1 MSKDDQIDEDE
12 ADEMNTLLM
21 KHVGGETDEEKDSK
35 DPKVDEEIDE
45 EKDSKVDEE
54 SDEESE
60 EENTMEEPVVE
71 EQAAKKKRTVVRR
84 GKKVNVKKDDGAL
97 EPFDL
102 KSFFIPEDRNWV
114 LPVFIAFV
122 VLLFGYYMIVFMG
135 VVAETCEAQEEIGD
149 DDCDGHDDN
158 PETDS
163 DDSGDGGSDETNNST
178 SGDPGSDDS
187 SGS

>member
-12 ADEMNTLLM
+12 ADEINTLLM
-21 KHVGGETDEEKDSK
+21 KHVGGETDKEKDSK
-35 DPKVDEEIDE
+35 DSKVDEETDE
-45 EKDSKVDEE
+45 EEDSKVDEE
-54 SDEESE
+54 SDEESD
-60 EENTMEEPVVE
+60 EENTMEEPHVE

-84 GKKVNVKKDDGAL
+84 GKKVKVKKDDGAL

-122 VLLFGYYMIVFMG
+122 VLLFGYYMVVFMG

-149 DDCDGHDDN
+149 DDCDGYVDD
-158 PETDS
+158 E
-163 DDSGDGGSDETNNST
+163 DDDDDDGDDGSDSSNNST
-178 SGDPGSDDS
+178 SGDSGADDS
-187 SGS
+187 GGS

>member
-12 ADEMNTLLM
+12 ADEINNLLM
-21 KHVGGETDEEKDSK
+21 KHVGKETN
-35 DPKVDEEIDE
+35 E

-54 SDEESE
+54 SDEDSD
-60 EENTMEEPVVE
+60 EENTMEEPAVE

-84 GKKVNVKKDDGAL
+84 GKKAKVKKDDGEL

-122 VLLFGYYMIVFMG
+122 VLLFGYYMIVYMG
-135 VVAETCEAQEEIGD
+135 VVAETCEGQAEIGD
-149 DDCDGHDDN
+149 DDCDGYVDN

-163 DDSGDGGSDETNNST
+163 DDSGDDGSDSSNNST
-178 SGDPGSDDS
+178 SGDSGADDS
-187 SGS
+187 GGS

>member
-1 MSKDDQIDEDE
+1 
-12 ADEMNTLLM
+12 
-21 KHVGGETDEEKDSK
+21 
-35 DPKVDEEIDE
+35 
-45 EKDSKVDEE
+45 
-54 SDEESE
+54 
-60 EENTMEEPVVE
+60 MEEPLVE

-122 VLLFGYYMIVFMG
+122 VLLFGYYMVVFMG

-149 DDCDGHDDN
+149 DDCDGNVDN
-158 PETDS
+158 PETGS

>member
-21 KHVGGETDEEKDSK
+21 KHVGEETDEEKDSK
-35 DPKVDEEIDE
+35 DSKVDEEIDE

-54 SDEESE
+54 SDEE
-60 EENTMEEPVVE
+60 NTMEEPHVE

-84 GKKVNVKKDDGAL
+84 GKKVKVKKDDGAL

-122 VLLFGYYMIVFMG
+122 VLLFGYYMVVFMG

-149 DDCDGHDDN
+149 DDCDGYVDN

-163 DDSGDGGSDETNNST
+163 DDSGDSGDSGSDSSNNST
-178 SGDPGSDDS
+178 SGDSGADDS
-187 SGS
+187 GGS